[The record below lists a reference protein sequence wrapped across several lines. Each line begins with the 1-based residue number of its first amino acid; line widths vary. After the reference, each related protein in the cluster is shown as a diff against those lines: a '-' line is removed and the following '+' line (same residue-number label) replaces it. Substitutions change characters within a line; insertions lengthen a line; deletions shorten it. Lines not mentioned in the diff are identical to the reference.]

1 MNKQTIR
8 LATGLGW
15 LLAAMAVVT
24 ASRAWGGEALAGD
37 EMADQALRL
46 AQASAEREVLEEE
59 QVASEAEREARRE
72 EVEARLEEAQAR
84 LEEAAQ
90 EVAELSARLS
100 EDALYITLR
109 GLDEIGPRPML
120 GVNIGSGGADSPG
133 VRIIGVTPGG
143 PADRAGLRSGDV
155 MVGIDDEDLIGD
167 DADDR
172 LTAFMKTVE
181 PGQEV
186 SVRYRRD
193 GEESAVTVMP
203 EEMDPFRLA
212 IGAPGADWE
221 INLQGL
227 EELEKLAELEKLGE
241 LEQLEELAELEF
253 SAGRHGVH
261 FGMAFP
267 GRWRSLEMVSLTPEL
282 GDYFDAEK
290 GLLVVR
296 APDDESLGLQDG
308 DVIVAIGGREPTSPK
323 HAMRILRSYESGETI
338 EFTIIRKKKSRTLE
352 VVLPEA
358 AVGHHWEWSFPEDG
372 GARVETRKVVRR
384 APLGT

>member
-24 ASRAWGGEALAGD
+24 AGRAWGGDAGTGD
-37 EMADQALRL
+37 EMVRQTLLL
-46 AQASAEREVLEEE
+46 AQAEEEREAREEE
-59 QVASEAEREARRE
+59 RAAREEERKARRE
-72 EVEARLEEAQAR
+72 EVEARLQEAQVR

-133 VRIIGVTPGG
+133 VRIEGVTPGG

-155 MVGIDDEDLIGD
+155 MVAIDDEDLIGD

-172 LTAFMKTVE
+172 LTAFMKSVE
-181 PGQEV
+181 AGQEV
-186 SVRYRRD
+186 TVRYRRD
-193 GEESAVTVMP
+193 GEENSVSVTP

-227 EELEKLAELEKLGE
+227 EELEQLEELEH
-241 LEQLEELAELEF
+241 LEELAELEF

-261 FGMAFP
+261 FGMGFP

-282 GDYFDAEK
+282 GDYFDAEQ

-296 APDDESLGLQDG
+296 APQDEGLGLQDG
-308 DVIVAIGGREPTSPK
+308 DVIVDIDGREPTSPK
-323 HAMRILRSYESGETI
+323 HAMRILRSYEAGETI
-338 EFTIIRKKKSRTLE
+338 EFSIIRKKKSQKLE

-358 AVGHHWEWSFPEDG
+358 AVGHRWEWSFPDHAG
-372 GARVETRKVVRR
+372 PAVKTRKVVRT